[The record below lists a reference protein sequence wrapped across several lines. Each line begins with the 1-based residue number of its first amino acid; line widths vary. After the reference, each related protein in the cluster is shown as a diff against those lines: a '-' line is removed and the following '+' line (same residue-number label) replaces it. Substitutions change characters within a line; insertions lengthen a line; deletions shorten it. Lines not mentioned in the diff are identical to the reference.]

1 MIYGITY
8 CDETM
13 TKAAEL
19 CQKSMERNGVDLCAM
34 ATETYIYPYFKL
46 LNQDIFRNKRG
57 CGYWL
62 WKPYLIWEQLNR
74 IGDGEILIYSDA
86 GVEFIGNVNHI
97 ISRMDQDVF
106 LFGNNWN
113 HADWCKFDVMKAIN
127 FSHII
132 GGANGLVSYGDL
144 KQAQAS
150 VIFIRK
156 SPESVRFVKEW
167 LLWCQ
172 MPGFI
177 DDSPSIAPNTPT
189 FQEHRHDQAI
199 LTCLQIKHGYRLH
212 WWPASYSDG
221 AFVYDKLPQYAGDDY
236 PVLFNHHRKRN
247 NEY

>member
-1 MIYGITY
+1 MITGITY
-8 CDETM
+8 SDTNM
-13 TKAAEL
+13 GISAAR
-19 CQKSMERNGVDLCAM
+19 CVKSMITHGVSMAKALNGIHLPVL
-34 ATETYIYPYFKL
+34 FKQMNGEVL
-46 LNQDIFRNKRG
+46 SQPRG
-57 CGYWL
+57 VGYWI
-62 WKPYLIWEQLNR
+62 WKPMIIWEELFVMND
-74 IGDGEILIYSDA
+74 GDYLVYSDA
-86 GVEFIGNVNHI
+86 GVEFIGDVNHI

-106 LFGNNWN
+106 LFGNNWR
-113 HADWCKFDVMKAIN
+113 HVDWCKGDVLDAIQD
-127 FSHII
+127 
-132 GGANGLVSYGDL
+132 ATDERQV
-144 KQAQAS
+144 QAS

-156 SPESVRFVKEW
+156 TAESMRFVKEW

-172 MPGFI
+172 MPGLI
-177 DDSPSIAPNTPT
+177 DDSPSVTANAPT

>member
-13 TKAAEL
+13 TKAA
-19 CQKSMERNGVDLCAM
+19 DLCAESM
-34 ATETYIYPYFKL
+34 YKNGVSIPFKVYPPLDESFYRSNK
-46 LNQDIFRNKRG
+46 DILEQKRG
-57 CGYWL
+57 AGYWL
-62 WKPYLIWEQLNR
+62 WKPHLIYDFLLADYIDE
-74 IGDGEILIYSDA
+74 GDYLIYSDA
-86 GVEFIGNVNHI
+86 GVEFIGDVNHI

-106 LFGNNWN
+106 LFGNNWR
-113 HADWCKFDVMKAIN
+113 HIDWCKGDVLDAIQV
-127 FSHII
+127 
-132 GGANGLVSYGDL
+132 ATDQRQV
-144 KQAQAS
+144 QAS

-177 DDSPSIAPNTPT
+177 DDSPSVTPNAPT

>member
-8 CDETM
+8 CDESM
-13 TKAAEL
+13 TKAAGL
-19 CQKSMERNGVDLCAM
+19 CAQSMNKNGVTRA
-34 ATETYIYPYFKL
+34 FKVSPPL
-46 LNQDIFRNKRG
+46 EEWFYRSNKDILEQKRG
-57 CGYWL
+57 AGYWL
-62 WKPYLIWEQLNR
+62 WKPHLIYDFLLADYIDE
-74 IGDGEILIYSDA
+74 GDYLIYSDA

-106 LFGNNWN
+106 LFGNNWR
-113 HADWCKFDVMKAIN
+113 HIDWCKGDVLNAIQD
-127 FSHII
+127 
-132 GGANGLVSYGDL
+132 ATDERQV
-144 KQAQAS
+144 QAS

-172 MPGFI
+172 MPGLI
-177 DDSPSIAPNTPT
+177 DDSPSVTANAPT